1 MKIRASYGLVGS
13 DVAAGNRYLY
23 EQVYQENGNYPFG
36 DYPADSPVIKEGDL
50 GTPSVTWEKAKKF
63 DVGLDMIYLIRS
75 HLLLTTSWIN
85 VMTNW

>member
-1 MKIRASYGLVGS
+1 MVGS

-50 GTPSVTWEKAKKF
+50 GTPSVTWGE
-63 DVGLDMIYLIRS
+63 G
-75 HLLLTTSWIN
+75 
-85 VMTNW
+85 